1 MLVPELEALRRAMS
15 KAEVRRVRAYGL
27 SPEEYIQ
34 RLDEQDNSCD
44 IGREPF
50 DKTPHIDHD
59 HATGEPRG
67 LLCLKCNT
75 GLSCSATTRRFSL
88 RGERTCLGGALFQK
102 YRCMVE
108 PNLGGKTLP
117 LRPRVDGRYRDI
129 NHPVWSLERLLWP
142 SP

>member
-44 IGREPF
+44 ICREPF

-75 GLSCSATTRRFSL
+75 GLGMFGDDSAL
-88 RGERTCLGGALFQK
+88 LLAGGAYLSRWGTFP
-102 YRCMVE
+102 E
-108 PNLGGKTLP
+108 IP
-117 LRPRVDGRYRDI
+117 LHG
-129 NHPVWSLERLLWP
+129 
-142 SP
+142 